1 MIIQKTAWCGI
12 DISKNTF
19 DAAYYPGSRDLEFQ
33 AIPAN
38 SFPRTPSGLRS
49 FYQWLDLQRCEQD
62 DQIRIIMEATGNY
75 SLQTTSWILK
85 DHPEF
90 QPAIINPRH
99 ASAYHKSL
107 GLPHKTD
114 QIDCRALAMM
124 GRERKPPAYQPL
136 SSVRA
141 QLRELT
147 RQRVSFVE
155 ERTAWK
161 NRFID
166 KQGANFISK
175 LQDKHLKH
183 LDKTIALIEKEIR
196 RLIETD
202 SQIREDMALLESIPG
217 VGFITAITVLAE
229 FGDLSLFRRSRNITS
244 MAGLLPRSH
253 DSGKSVRKRPRMSK
267 QGNNQVRAVLYM
279 AAIVAAYRNP
289 HLAEVYKRLRERG
302 KSSKSAL
309 GAVMR
314 KLLVLMRALVISRQ
328 AYDPLWKATV

>member
-1 MIIQKTAWCGI
+1 MIIQNTAWCGM

-19 DAAYYPGSRDLEFQ
+19 DAAYYPGCRELEFQ

-38 SFPRTPSGLRS
+38 SFPRTPSGLSS

-62 DQIRIIMEATGNY
+62 DQIRIIMEATGIY
-75 SLQTTSWILK
+75 SLETTSWILE

-90 QPAIINPRH
+90 QPAIVNPRH

-136 SSVRA
+136 SPLRA

-155 ERTAWK
+155 ERTRWK
-161 NRFID
+161 NRSAD
-166 KQGANFISK
+166 KQKTTFARK
-175 LQDKHLKH
+175 LQDKQLKH
-183 LDKTIALIEKEIR
+183 LDKMIAFIEKEIR
-196 RLIETD
+196 GLIETD
-202 SQIREDMALLESIPG
+202 DQIREDMALLESIPG

-229 FGDLSLFRRSRNITS
+229 LGDLSLFSRSRKITS
-244 MAGLLPRSH
+244 MAGLLPRNH

-279 AAIVAAYRNP
+279 AAVVAANRNP
-289 HLAEVYKRLRERG
+289 HLAKVYQRLRERG
-302 KSSKSAL
+302 KCYKSAI

-328 AYDPLWKATV
+328 VYDPLWKATA